1 MSDLER
7 AESSRSPR
15 HQWHAEKVQ
24 CRQAEK
30 SRTTAKPSYFLRL
43 NLFSFILLMSLGW
56 ESGGCVLGGGS
67 VLPAGQ
73 QAEGASVF
81 RPNTGTVFL
90 SSVLG
95 GVVGSEGLFHFL
107 ML

>member
-1 MSDLER
+1 MQASGAISHDCETKLFFAFESVFFYSFDVPWMGER
-7 AESSRSPR
+7 WVCS
-15 HQWHAEKVQ
+15 W
-24 CRQAEK
+24 
-30 SRTTAKPSYFLRL
+30 
-43 NLFSFILLMSLGW
+43 
-56 ESGGCVLGGGS
+56 VLGGGS

-90 SSVLG
+90 SSVLD

>member
-1 MSDLER
+1 MLHFYEKYSTSNVPAILSHQVMSDLER

-24 CRQAEK
+24 CRQAEQ

-56 ESGGCVLGGGS
+56 ESGGCVKEQGRS
-67 VLPAGQ
+67 IVKAQ
-73 QAEGASVF
+73 
-81 RPNTGTVFL
+81 
-90 SSVLG
+90 
-95 GVVGSEGLFHFL
+95 
-107 ML
+107 